1 MQHKLCAEGL
11 HFSASFQLR
20 LNILLHLWE
29 MYALLNVLLY
39 IAVYG
44 AYKS

>member
-1 MQHKLCAEGL
+1 MQNKLCTEGL
-11 HFSASFQLR
+11 HFSAAAFEHSV
-20 LNILLHLWE
+20 LHLWE

-44 AYKS
+44 PYKS